1 MGIQHLNRYM
11 KEKCNADSSNTGA
24 IRHISFN
31 DLRGKK
37 IAVDTSIYMYKFSA
51 EGALIDNMYQM
62 IALFRMNGII
72 PYFVF
77 DGKPPQQKYEL
88 LKIRK
93 EEKIIAEEKFKQL
106 NEKLADITDYD
117 EKREIN
123 GELDSLRRKF
133 VKLSTDDI
141 EKVKKLMELCGV
153 SYCVANGEAD
163 KLCARLVLTKTVYA
177 CLSEDMDLFVY
188 GCPRVLRYISL
199 LKSSFVMYDF
209 KKILECLQINMENF
223 RKICVISGTD
233 YNYTET
239 KSKNIN
245 LYKTITYYK
254 KFIESKDSEMDFYD
268 WLRENTNY
276 IDDYDGLKDIHSM
289 FNLCETSINEISINE
304 MDISEFN
311 LCETNICETNIC
323 EINKQ
328 GIINKS
334 VFREPLRKFLDDYN
348 FIFVD

>member
-11 KEKCNADSSNTGA
+11 KEKCNTGTSNTGA

-62 IALFRMNGII
+62 IALFKMNGII

-77 DGKPPQQKYEL
+77 DGKPPQQKYDL

-93 EEKIIAEEKFKQL
+93 EEKIIAEETFKKL
-106 NEKLADITDYD
+106 NEKLAEITDYE

-133 VKLSTDDI
+133 VRLSLADL
-141 EKVKKLMELCGV
+141 ENVKKLMDLCGV
-153 SYCVANGEAD
+153 SYGVAEGEAD
-163 KLCARLVLTKTVYA
+163 KLCAKLVLTKTVYA

-188 GCPRVLRYISL
+188 GCPRVLRSISL
-199 LKSSFVMYDF
+199 LKSSFVLYDF
-209 KKILECLQINMENF
+209 KKILECLQLTMENF

-233 YNYTET
+233 YNYTTT

-245 LYKTITYYK
+245 LYKTITYYE
-254 KFIESKDSEMDFYD
+254 KFIESKKSKEIEQDFYE

-276 IDDYDGLKDIHSM
+276 IDDYDGLKEIHSM
-289 FNLCETSINEISINE
+289 FNLCETI
-304 MDISEFN
+304 
-311 LCETNICETNIC
+311 ETNICVCETSIC
-323 EINKQ
+323 ETSICETKQQ
-328 GIINKS
+328 GIMNKS
-334 VFREPLRKFLDDYN
+334 VFREPLRKFLEDYN

>member
-1 MGIQHLNRYM
+1 MGIQHLNRYL
-11 KEKCNADSSNTGA
+11 KEKCNADAINRDA

-31 DLRGKK
+31 DLRGKR

-62 IALFRMNGII
+62 IALFKLNGII

-106 NEKLADITDYD
+106 NSKLAEITDYE

-133 VKLSTDDI
+133 VKLSMADM
-141 EKVKKLMELCGV
+141 ENVKKLIDLCGV
-153 SYCVANGEAD
+153 SYCVAEGEAD
-163 KLCARLVLTKTVYA
+163 KLCAKLVLTKTVYA

-209 KKILECLQINMENF
+209 KKILECLQLNMEDF

-233 YNYTET
+233 YNYTAT

-245 LYKTITYYK
+245 LYKTITYYE
-254 KFIESKDSEMDFYD
+254 KFIESKELVKDFYE

-289 FNLCETSINEISINE
+289 FDLNE

-311 LCETNICETNIC
+311 LY

-328 GIINKS
+328 GINNKS

>member
-11 KEKCNADSSNTGA
+11 KEKCNAHTNA
-24 IRHISFN
+24 IKHISFN

-37 IAVDTSIYMYKFSA
+37 IAVDTSIYMYKFSG

-77 DGKPPQQKYEL
+77 DGKPPQQKYDL

-93 EEKIIAEEKFKQL
+93 EEKIIAEETFKKL
-106 NEKLADITDYD
+106 NEKLAEITDYE

-133 VKLSTDDI
+133 VRLSMADL
-141 EKVKKLMELCGV
+141 ENVKKLMDLCGV
-153 SYCVANGEAD
+153 SYGVAEGEAD
-163 KLCARLVLTKTVYA
+163 KLCAKLVLTKTVYA

-188 GCPRVLRYISL
+188 GCPRVLRSISL
-199 LKSSFVMYDF
+199 LKSSFVLYDF
-209 KKILECLQINMENF
+209 KKILECLQLTMENF

-233 YNYTET
+233 YNYTAT

-245 LYKTITYYK
+245 LYKTITYYE
-254 KFIESKDSEMDFYD
+254 KFIESKKSKEIEQDFYD

-276 IDDYDGLKDIHSM
+276 IDDYDGLKEIHSM
-289 FNLCETSINEISINE
+289 FILDETSVCETSI
-304 MDISEFN
+304 
-311 LCETNICETNIC
+311 CET
-323 EINKQ
+323 KQQ
-328 GIINKS
+328 GIMNKS
-334 VFREPLRKFLDDYN
+334 VFREPLRKFLEDYN

>member
-1 MGIQHLNRYM
+1 MGIQHLNRYF
-11 KEKCNADSSNTGA
+11 KEKCNADASNTGPSNTGP

-31 DLRGKK
+31 DLRGKR
-37 IAVDTSIYMYKFSA
+37 IAVDISIYMYKFSA

-62 IALFRMNGII
+62 ISLFKMNGII
-72 PYFVF
+72 PFFIF

-106 NEKLADITDYD
+106 NTKLKDITDYE

-123 GELDSLRRKF
+123 DELDSLRRKF
-133 VKLSTDDI
+133 VRLSMDDVNN
-141 EKVKKLMELCGV
+141 VKKLMELCGV
-153 SYCVANGEAD
+153 SYCVADGEAD
-163 KLCARLVLTKTVYA
+163 KLCAKLVLTKTVYA

-199 LKSSFVMYDF
+199 LKSSFVLYDF
-209 KKILECLQINMENF
+209 KKILECLQINMEDF

-233 YNYTET
+233 YNYTAT

-245 LYKTITYYK
+245 LYKTITYYE
-254 KFIESKDSEMDFYD
+254 KFMESKELEKDFYD

-289 FNLCETSINEISINE
+289 FILND
-304 MDISEFN
+304 MDIDEY
-311 LCETNICETNIC
+311 
-323 EINKQ
+323 NKK

-334 VFREPLRKFLDDYN
+334 VFREPLRHFLDGYN

>member
-1 MGIQHLNRYM
+1 MGIQHLNRYL
-11 KEKCNADSSNTGA
+11 KEKCNAYTDA

-31 DLRGKK
+31 DLRGKR

-62 IALFRMNGII
+62 IALFKLNGII
-72 PYFVF
+72 PFFVF
-77 DGKPPQQKYEL
+77 DGKPPEQKYEL

-106 NEKLADITDYD
+106 NTKLADVTDYD

-133 VKLSTDDI
+133 VKLSMADMDN
-141 EKVKKLMELCGV
+141 VKKLMDLCGV
-153 SYCVANGEAD
+153 SYCVADGEAD
-163 KLCARLVLTKTVYA
+163 KLCANLVLRKTVYA

-199 LKSSFVMYDF
+199 LKSSFVIYDL
-209 KKILECLQINMENF
+209 KKILDCLQINMEDF

-233 YNYTET
+233 YNYTAT

-245 LYKTITYYK
+245 LYKTITYYE
-254 KFIESKDSEMDFYD
+254 KFIESKDSEKDFYE

-289 FNLCETSINEISINE
+289 FILNEINEINE
-304 MDISEFN
+304 YD
-311 LCETNICETNIC
+311 
-323 EINKQ
+323 KQ
-328 GIINKS
+328 VIINKS
-334 VFREPLRKFLDDYN
+334 VFREPLRKFLDEYN

>member
-1 MGIQHLNRYM
+1 MGIQHLNRYL
-11 KEKCNADSSNTGA
+11 KEKCNADSSITGA

-31 DLRGKK
+31 DLRGKR
-37 IAVDTSIYMYKFSA
+37 IAVDISIYMYKFSA

-62 IALFRMNGII
+62 ISLFKMNGII
-72 PYFVF
+72 PFFVF

-106 NEKLADITDYD
+106 NIKLKEITDYE

-133 VKLSTDDI
+133 VRLSTDDI

-163 KLCARLVLTKTVYA
+163 KLCAKLVLTKTVYA

-209 KKILECLQINMENF
+209 KKILECLQINMEDF

-245 LYKTITYYK
+245 LYKTITYYE
-254 KFIESKDSEMDFYD
+254 KFIESKESKESKELEMDFYD

-276 IDDYDGLKDIHSM
+276 IEEYDGLKDIHSM
-289 FNLCETSINEISINE
+289 FNLNETSINK

-311 LCETNICETNIC
+311 LY

>member
-11 KEKCNADSSNTGA
+11 KEKCNAHAINKDA

-77 DGKPPQQKYEL
+77 DGKPPQEKYEL

-106 NEKLADITDYD
+106 NIKLTDITDYE

-133 VKLSTDDI
+133 VRLSMDDI

-163 KLCARLVLTKTVYA
+163 KLCAKLVLTKTVYA

-245 LYKTITYYK
+245 LYKTITYYE
-254 KFIESKDSEMDFYD
+254 KFIESKESKELEMDFYD

-289 FNLCETSINEISINE
+289 FNLNE
-304 MDISEFN
+304 MDISKFN
-311 LCETNICETNIC
+311 LY

>member
-11 KEKCNADSSNTGA
+11 KEKCNAATGA

-62 IALFRMNGII
+62 IALFRINGII

-93 EEKIIAEEKFKQL
+93 EEKIVAEEKFKQL
-106 NEKLADITDYD
+106 NIKLADITDYE

-133 VKLSTDDI
+133 VKLSMADTDN
-141 EKVKKLMELCGV
+141 VKKLMDLCGV
-153 SYCVANGEAD
+153 SYGVADGEAD
-163 KLCARLVLTKTVYA
+163 KLCAKLVLTKTVYA

-209 KKILECLQINMENF
+209 KKILECLQINMEDF

-233 YNYTET
+233 YNYTAT

-245 LYKTITYYK
+245 LYKTITHYE
-254 KFIESKDSEMDFYD
+254 KFIESKELEKDFYD

-289 FNLCETSINEISINE
+289 FILNEI
-304 MDISEFN
+304 DISEF
-311 LCETNICETNIC
+311 
-323 EINKQ
+323 NKQ

-334 VFREPLRKFLDDYN
+334 VFREPLRQFLGDYN

>member
-11 KEKCNADSSNTGA
+11 KEKCNADASNTGA

-37 IAVDTSIYMYKFSA
+37 IAVDTSIYMYKFSG

-106 NEKLADITDYD
+106 NEKLADITDYE

-133 VKLSTDDI
+133 VRLSMDDI
-141 EKVKKLMELCGV
+141 ENVKKLMELCGV
-153 SYCVANGEAD
+153 SYCVADGEAD
-163 KLCARLVLTKTVYA
+163 KLCAKLVLTKTVYA

-209 KKILECLQINMENF
+209 KKILECLKINMENF

-245 LYKTITYYK
+245 LYKTITYYE
-254 KFIESKDSEMDFYD
+254 KFIESKKSKEIEQDFYE

-276 IDDYDGLKDIHSM
+276 IDDYDSLKEIHSM
-289 FNLCETSINEISINE
+289 FNLCETSINE
-304 MDISEFN
+304 MDISGYK
-311 LCETNICETNIC
+311 
-323 EINKQ
+323 KQ
-328 GIINKS
+328 GIMNKS

>member
-11 KEKCNADSSNTGA
+11 KEKCNAHTGA

-77 DGKPPQQKYEL
+77 DGKPPQQKYDL

-93 EEKIIAEEKFKQL
+93 EEKIIAEETFKKL
-106 NEKLADITDYD
+106 NEKLAEITDYE

-133 VKLSTDDI
+133 VRLSMADL
-141 EKVKKLMELCGV
+141 ENVKKLMDLCGV
-153 SYCVANGEAD
+153 SYGVAEGEAD
-163 KLCARLVLTKTVYA
+163 KLCAKLVLTKTVYA

-188 GCPRVLRYISL
+188 GCPRVLRSISL
-199 LKSSFVMYDF
+199 LKSSFVLYDF
-209 KKILECLQINMENF
+209 KKILECLQLTMENF

-233 YNYTET
+233 YNYTAT

-245 LYKTITYYK
+245 LYKTITYYE
-254 KFIESKDSEMDFYD
+254 KFIESK
-268 WLRENTNY
+268 
-276 IDDYDGLKDIHSM
+276 
-289 FNLCETSINEISINE
+289 ET
-304 MDISEFN
+304 
-311 LCETNICETNIC
+311 
-323 EINKQ
+323 
-328 GIINKS
+328 
-334 VFREPLRKFLDDYN
+334 RFL
-348 FIFVD
+348 

>member
-1 MGIQHLNRYM
+1 MGIQHLNRYL
-11 KEKCNADSSNTGA
+11 KEKCNAEASNTGA

-37 IAVDTSIYMYKFSA
+37 IAVDISIYMYKFSA

-106 NEKLADITDYD
+106 NEKLSDITDYE

-133 VKLSTDDI
+133 VRLSMNNI
-141 EKVKKLMELCGV
+141 ENVKKLMELCGV
-153 SYCVANGEAD
+153 SYCVAEGEAD
-163 KLCARLVLTKTVYA
+163 KLCAKLVLTKTVYA

-245 LYKTITYYK
+245 LYKTITYYE
-254 KFIESKDSEMDFYD
+254 KFIESKESKELHMDFYD

-276 IDDYDGLKDIHSM
+276 IDDYDVLKDIHSM
-289 FNLCETSINEISINE
+289 FNLCETSMNE
-304 MDISEFN
+304 MDISEF
-311 LCETNICETNIC
+311 NIC

>member
-1 MGIQHLNRYM
+1 M
-11 KEKCNADSSNTGA
+11 KEKCNAEA

-106 NEKLADITDYD
+106 NEKLTDITDYE

-133 VKLSTDDI
+133 VRLSTDDI

-163 KLCARLVLTKTVYA
+163 KLCAKLVLTKTVYA

-245 LYKTITYYK
+245 LYKTITYYE
-254 KFIESKDSEMDFYD
+254 KFIESKESKELEMDFYD

-276 IDDYDGLKDIHSM
+276 IEDYDGLKDIHSM
-289 FNLCETSINEISINE
+289 FNLNE

-311 LCETNICETNIC
+311 LY

>member
-11 KEKCNADSSNTGA
+11 KEKCNAEA

-106 NEKLADITDYD
+106 NEKLTDITDYE

-133 VKLSTDDI
+133 VRLSTDDI

-163 KLCARLVLTKTVYA
+163 KLCAKLVLTKTVYA

-245 LYKTITYYK
+245 LYKTITYYE
-254 KFIESKDSEMDFYD
+254 KFIESKESKELEMDFYD

-276 IDDYDGLKDIHSM
+276 IEDYDGLKDIHSM
-289 FNLCETSINEISINE
+289 FNLNE

-311 LCETNICETNIC
+311 LY

>member
-1 MGIQHLNRYM
+1 VR
-11 KEKCNADSSNTGA
+11 
-24 IRHISFN
+24 
-31 DLRGKK
+31 
-37 IAVDTSIYMYKFSA
+37 
-51 EGALIDNMYQM
+51 
-62 IALFRMNGII
+62 
-72 PYFVF
+72 
-77 DGKPPQQKYEL
+77 
-88 LKIRK
+88 
-93 EEKIIAEEKFKQL
+93 
-106 NEKLADITDYD
+106 
-117 EKREIN
+117 
-123 GELDSLRRKF
+123 
-133 VKLSTDDI
+133 LSTDDI

-163 KLCARLVLTKTVYA
+163 KLCAKLVLTKTVYA

-245 LYKTITYYK
+245 LYKTITYYE
-254 KFIESKDSEMDFYD
+254 KFIESKEGKELEMDFYD

-276 IDDYDGLKDIHSM
+276 IEDYDGLKDIHSM
-289 FNLCETSINEISINE
+289 FNLNE

-311 LCETNICETNIC
+311 LY

>member
-1 MGIQHLNRYM
+1 MGIQHLNRYL
-11 KEKCNADSSNTGA
+11 KEKCNAHA

-31 DLRGKK
+31 DLRGKR

-62 IALFRMNGII
+62 IALFKLNGII
-72 PYFVF
+72 PFFVF

-106 NEKLADITDYD
+106 NSKLADVTDYE

-133 VKLSTDDI
+133 VRLSVADL
-141 EKVKKLMELCGV
+141 ENVKKLMELCGV
-153 SYCVANGEAD
+153 SYGTAEGEAD
-163 KLCARLVLTKTVYA
+163 KLCAKLVLTKTVYA

-199 LKSSFVMYDF
+199 LKSSFVLYDL
-209 KKILECLQINMENF
+209 KKILECLQLNLEDF

-233 YNYTET
+233 YNYTAT

-245 LYKTITYYK
+245 LYKTITYYE
-254 KFIESKDSEMDFYD
+254 KFIEDKKSKESEQDFYE

-276 IDDYDGLKDIHSM
+276 IDDYDGLKEIHSM
-289 FNLCETSINEISINE
+289 FNLNEISICETSISETS
-304 MDISEFN
+304 ISETSIS
-311 LCETNICETNIC
+311 ETNIT
-323 EINKQ
+323 KQ
-328 GIINKS
+328 QEIINKS
-334 VFREPLRKFLDDYN
+334 VFREPLRQFLDDYN

>member
-1 MGIQHLNRYM
+1 MGIQNLNRYF
-11 KEKCNADSSNTGA
+11 KEKCNADS

-31 DLRGKK
+31 DLRGKR

-62 IALFRMNGII
+62 IALFKMNGII
-72 PYFVF
+72 PFFVF

-93 EEKIIAEEKFKQL
+93 EEKIVAEEKFKQL
-106 NEKLADITDYD
+106 NIKLADITDYE
-117 EKREIN
+117 EKKEIN
-123 GELDSLRRKF
+123 DELDSLRRTF
-133 VKLSTDDI
+133 VRLSLADLNN
-141 EKVKKLMELCGV
+141 VKKLMELCGV
-153 SYCVANGEAD
+153 SYCVADGEAD
-163 KLCARLVLTKTVYA
+163 KLCAKLVLTKTVYA

-199 LKSSFVMYDF
+199 LKSSFVMYDL
-209 KKILECLQINMENF
+209 KKILECLQINMEDF

-239 KSKNIN
+239 KSKNKN
-245 LYKTITYYK
+245 LYKTITYYE
-254 KFIESKDSEMDFYD
+254 KFIESKDSQKDFYE

-276 IDDYDGLKDIHSM
+276 IDDYDVLKEIHSM
-289 FNLCETSINEISINE
+289 FILNDINIYEIKIY
-304 MDISEFN
+304 EFN
-311 LCETNICETNIC
+311 
-323 EINKQ
+323 KQ
-328 GIINKS
+328 SIVNKS

>member
-11 KEKCNADSSNTGA
+11 KEKCNASASNTSA

-77 DGKPPQQKYEL
+77 DGKPPQQKYDL

-93 EEKIIAEEKFKQL
+93 EEKIIAEETFKKL
-106 NEKLADITDYD
+106 NEKLAEITDYE

-133 VKLSTDDI
+133 VRLSMADL
-141 EKVKKLMELCGV
+141 ENVKKLMDLCGV
-153 SYCVANGEAD
+153 SYGVAEGEAD
-163 KLCARLVLTKTVYA
+163 KLCAKLVLTKTVYA

-188 GCPRVLRYISL
+188 GCPRVLRSISL
-199 LKSSFVMYDF
+199 LKSSFVLYDF
-209 KKILECLQINMENF
+209 KKILECLQLTMENF

-233 YNYTET
+233 YNYTAT

-245 LYKTITYYK
+245 LYKTITYYE
-254 KFIESKDSEMDFYD
+254 KFIESKESKEIEQDFYD

-276 IDDYDGLKDIHSM
+276 IDDYDGLKEIHSM
-289 FNLCETSINEISINE
+289 FNLDETSICV
-304 MDISEFN
+304 SE
-311 LCETNICETNIC
+311 CET
-323 EINKQ
+323 KQQ
-328 GIINKS
+328 GIMNKS

>member
-1 MGIQHLNRYM
+1 MGIQHLNRFL
-11 KEKCNADSSNTGA
+11 KEKCNAVASNKDA

-31 DLRGKK
+31 DLRGKR
-37 IAVDTSIYMYKFSA
+37 IVVDTSIYMYKFSG
-51 EGALIDNMYQM
+51 EGSLIDNMYQM

-106 NEKLADITDYD
+106 NEKLADISDYE

-133 VKLSTDDI
+133 VRLSANDI
-141 EKVKKLMELCGV
+141 ENVKKLMDLCGV

-163 KLCARLVLTKTVYA
+163 KLCAKLVVTKTVYA

-209 KKILECLQINMENF
+209 KKILECLKINMENF

-233 YNYTET
+233 YNYMMA

-245 LYKTITYYK
+245 LYKTITYYE
-254 KFIESKDSEMDFYD
+254 KFIESKELQMDFYD

-276 IDDYDGLKDIHSM
+276 IDDYDGLKEIHSM
-289 FNLCETSINEISINE
+289 FDLNE
-304 MDISEFN
+304 MDISEYN
-311 LCETNICETNIC
+311 VY
-323 EINKQ
+323 EINKKE
-328 GIINKS
+328 IINKC
-334 VFREPLRKFLDDYN
+334 VFREPLRKFLYDYN

>member
-11 KEKCNADSSNTGA
+11 KEKCNAHAINKDA

-77 DGKPPQQKYEL
+77 DGKPPQEKYEL

-106 NEKLADITDYD
+106 NIKLTDITDYE

-133 VKLSTDDI
+133 VRLSMDDI

-163 KLCARLVLTKTVYA
+163 KLCAKLVLTKTVYA

-245 LYKTITYYK
+245 LYKTITYYE
-254 KFIESKDSEMDFYD
+254 KFIESKESKELEMDFYD

-289 FNLCETSINEISINE
+289 FNLNE

-311 LCETNICETNIC
+311 LY

>member
-11 KEKCNADSSNTGA
+11 KEKCNAHPNASNTGA
-24 IRHISFN
+24 IKHISFN
-31 DLRGKK
+31 DLRGKR
-37 IAVDTSIYMYKFSA
+37 IAVDTSIYMYKFSG

-62 IALFRMNGII
+62 IALFKMNGII

-77 DGKPPQQKYEL
+77 DGKPPQQKYDL

-93 EEKIIAEEKFKQL
+93 EEKIIAEETFKKL
-106 NEKLADITDYD
+106 NEKLAEITDYE

-133 VKLSTDDI
+133 VRLSMADL
-141 EKVKKLMELCGV
+141 ENVKKLMDLCGV
-153 SYCVANGEAD
+153 SYGVAEGEAD
-163 KLCARLVLTKTVYA
+163 KLCAKLVLTKTVYA

-188 GCPRVLRYISL
+188 GCPRVLRSISL
-199 LKSSFVMYDF
+199 LKSSFVLYDF
-209 KKILECLQINMENF
+209 KKILECLQLTMENF

-233 YNYTET
+233 YNYTTT

-245 LYKTITYYK
+245 LYKTITYYE
-254 KFIESKDSEMDFYD
+254 KFIESKKSKEIEQDFYE

-276 IDDYDGLKDIHSM
+276 IDDYDGLKEIHSM
-289 FNLCETSINEISINE
+289 FNLDETSVCETSI
-304 MDISEFN
+304 
-311 LCETNICETNIC
+311 CET
-323 EINKQ
+323 KQQ
-328 GIINKS
+328 GIMNKS
-334 VFREPLRKFLDDYN
+334 VFREPLRKFLEDYN

>member
-11 KEKCNADSSNTGA
+11 KEKCNAHAINTGA

-37 IAVDTSIYMYKFSA
+37 IAVDTSIYMYKFSG

-62 IALFRMNGII
+62 IALFRINGII

-77 DGKPPQQKYEL
+77 DGKPPEQKYEL

-93 EEKIIAEEKFKQL
+93 EEKLIAEEKFKQL
-106 NEKLADITDYD
+106 NEKLVDITDYE

-133 VKLSTDDI
+133 VRLSANDV
-141 EKVKKLMELCGV
+141 ENVKKLMELCGV

-163 KLCARLVLTKTVYA
+163 KLCAKLVLTKTVYA

-209 KKILECLQINMENF
+209 KKILECLKINMENF

-233 YNYTET
+233 YNYVRT

-245 LYKTITYYK
+245 LYKTITYYE
-254 KFIESKDSEMDFYD
+254 KFIESKELQMDFYD

-276 IDDYDGLKDIHSM
+276 IDDYDGLKEIHSM
-289 FNLCETSINEISINE
+289 FNLNE
-304 MDISEFN
+304 MDISEYN
-311 LCETNICETNIC
+311 VC
-323 EINKQ
+323 EINKKE
-328 GIINKS
+328 IINKS
-334 VFREPLRKFLDDYN
+334 VFREPLRKFLHDYN

>member
-11 KEKCNADSSNTGA
+11 KEKCNKDAINRDA

-31 DLRGKK
+31 DLRGKR

-106 NEKLADITDYD
+106 NEKLADITDYE
-117 EKREIN
+117 EKSEIN

-133 VKLSTDDI
+133 VRLSMDDI
-141 EKVKKLMELCGV
+141 ENVKKLIELCGV
-153 SYCVANGEAD
+153 SYCVAEGEAD
-163 KLCARLVLTKTVYA
+163 KLCAKLVLTKTVYA

-209 KKILECLQINMENF
+209 KKILECLQINIENF

-245 LYKTITYYK
+245 LYKTITYYE
-254 KFIESKDSEMDFYD
+254 KFIESKNLEKDFYD

-276 IDDYDGLKDIHSM
+276 IDDYDSLKDVHSM
-289 FNLCETSINEISINE
+289 FNLNE
-304 MDISEFN
+304 MDISNF
-311 LCETNICETNIC
+311 
-323 EINKQ
+323 NKQ
-328 GIINKS
+328 VIINRP

>member
-1 MGIQHLNRYM
+1 MGIQHLNRYL
-11 KEKCNADSSNTGA
+11 KEKCNADA

-31 DLRGKK
+31 DLHGKR
-37 IAVDTSIYMYKFSA
+37 IVVDTSIYMYKFSA

-62 IALFRMNGII
+62 IALFKMNGII
-72 PYFVF
+72 PFFVF

-106 NEKLADITDYD
+106 NEKLAEISDYE

-133 VKLSTDDI
+133 IRLNINDI
-141 EKVKKLMELCGV
+141 ENVKKLMELCGV
-153 SYCVANGEAD
+153 SYCIAEGEAD
-163 KLCARLVLTKTVYA
+163 KLCAKLVLTKTVYA

-209 KKILECLQINMENF
+209 KKILECLQINMDNF

-233 YNYTET
+233 YNYTAS

-245 LYKTITYYK
+245 LYKTITYYE
-254 KFIESKDSEMDFYD
+254 KFIESKELEMDFYD

-276 IDDYDGLKDIHSM
+276 IDDYDGLKDIDSM
-289 FNLCETSINEISINE
+289 FILNE
-304 MDISEFN
+304 MDISEF
-311 LCETNICETNIC
+311 
-323 EINKQ
+323 NKQ

-334 VFREPLRKFLDDYN
+334 VFREPLRKFLEDYN
-348 FIFVD
+348 FIFID

>member
-1 MGIQHLNRYM
+1 
-11 KEKCNADSSNTGA
+11 
-24 IRHISFN
+24 
-31 DLRGKK
+31 
-37 IAVDTSIYMYKFSA
+37 MYKFSA

-106 NEKLADITDYD
+106 NEKLSDITDYE

-133 VKLSTDDI
+133 VRLSTDDI

-163 KLCARLVLTKTVYA
+163 KLCAKLVLTKTVYA

-245 LYKTITYYK
+245 LYKTITYYE
-254 KFIESKDSEMDFYD
+254 KFIESKEGKELEMDFYD

-276 IDDYDGLKDIHSM
+276 IEDYDGLKDIHSM
-289 FNLCETSINEISINE
+289 FNLNE

-311 LCETNICETNIC
+311 LY

>member
-11 KEKCNADSSNTGA
+11 KEKCNAEA

-106 NEKLADITDYD
+106 NEKLTDITDYE

-133 VKLSTDDI
+133 VRLSTDDI

-163 KLCARLVLTKTVYA
+163 KLCAKLVLTKTVYA

-199 LKSSFVMYDF
+199 LKSSFVMYNF

-233 YNYTET
+233 YNYTDT

-245 LYKTITYYK
+245 LYKTITYYE
-254 KFIESKDSEMDFYD
+254 KFIESKNLEKDFYD

-276 IDDYDGLKDIHSM
+276 IDDYDGLKEIHSM
-289 FNLCETSINEISINE
+289 FNLNE
-304 MDISEFN
+304 MDISDF
-311 LCETNICETNIC
+311 
-323 EINKQ
+323 NKQ
-328 GIINKS
+328 VIINRP
-334 VFREPLRKFLDDYN
+334 VFRGPLRKFLDDYN

>member
-1 MGIQHLNRYM
+1 MGIQHLNRYL
-11 KEKCNADSSNTGA
+11 KEKCNADSSITGA

-37 IAVDTSIYMYKFSA
+37 IAVDTSIYMYKFSG

-93 EEKIIAEEKFKQL
+93 EEKIIADEKLKQL
-106 NEKLADITDYD
+106 NEKLTDITDYE

-133 VKLSTDDI
+133 VRLSTDDI

-163 KLCARLVLTKTVYA
+163 KLCAKLVLTKTVYA

-209 KKILECLQINMENF
+209 KKILECLQINMEDF

-245 LYKTITYYK
+245 LYKTITYYE
-254 KFIESKDSEMDFYD
+254 KFIESKESKELEMDFYD

-276 IDDYDGLKDIHSM
+276 IEDYDGLKDIHSM
-289 FNLCETSINEISINE
+289 FNLNETSINK

-311 LCETNICETNIC
+311 LY